1 MHVMLYVRY
10 GCARDIAANRAA
22 LLTASAAEV
31 VNPRA

>member
-10 GCARDIAANRAA
+10 DCARDIAANRAA
-22 LLTASAAEV
+22 LLTASAEV